1 MSESTHQDK
10 GKEQDKL
17 ETRQTASGW
26 DVTIKEF
33 DPGYIFLAKQLQLLF
48 LQSPLRL
55 SLNCYHTF
63 KLSF

>member
-33 DPGYIFLAKQLQLLF
+33 DPGYIFFSKTIAIIIF
-48 LQSPLRL
+48 AEPP
-55 SLNCYHTF
+55 
-63 KLSF
+63 